1 MKKSQ
6 LRSIIREEIIYTLKE
21 SFNPRQNFIYENDEE
36 DEIAQNIRNVAK
48 YSTEKAKNL
57 AAKEDKPTES
67 ILRRIMDDINRA
79 NSLEEAKDI
88 IRQFVKDMHID
99 EDPRYSYEK
108 IMFNQLLNHKY
119 FSQFIK
125 HFYDALLN
133 YEKLGSPDVKK
144 RKGGNYSG
152 GEWGNANP
160 SKSRGGSG
168 DINLDNIVIPK
179 RTK

>member
-79 NSLEEAKDI
+79 N
-88 IRQFVKDMHID
+88 
-99 EDPRYSYEK
+99 
-108 IMFNQLLNHKY
+108 
-119 FSQFIK
+119 
-125 HFYDALLN
+125 
-133 YEKLGSPDVKK
+133 
-144 RKGGNYSG
+144 
-152 GEWGNANP
+152 
-160 SKSRGGSG
+160 
-168 DINLDNIVIPK
+168 
-179 RTK
+179 